1 MDNIREYFYE
11 VYKRDWINTH
21 ISNERYIGTMNEYY
35 KEKKDNIDYPDFPSF
50 KDYIE
55 ENGFD
60 FGEIYCSYDEFLDF
74 EYQQKNYWKSL
85 INDEEIYGEYL
96 EDLEIL
102 KEENVKDDDML
113 MVIVGHKEK
122 KEFETKLNEFLKEN
136 EDMLLKNHVFFRNS
150 LQVVPHIINVI
161 IPNLNEKIDEYN
173 NDFDGQ
179 FLPVTPIVN
188 KNSQNSF
195 TINFTAQNKQVT
207 YDFDEMYNKLV
218 NFKDNYDLE
227 SDMAKELGLYD
238 FVTSIEDELYTERDK
253 AIDSLKEEYYR

>member
-1 MDNIREYFYE
+1 M
-11 VYKRDWINTH
+11 
-21 ISNERYIGTMNEYY
+21 
-35 KEKKDNIDYPDFPSF
+35 
-50 KDYIE
+50 
-55 ENGFD
+55 
-60 FGEIYCSYDEFLDF
+60 
-74 EYQQKNYWKSL
+74 KN
-85 INDEEIYGEYL
+85 
-96 EDLEIL
+96 
-102 KEENVKDDDML
+102 NVKDDDML

-150 LQVVPHIINVI
+150 LQAVPHIMNVV
-161 IPNLNEKIDEYN
+161 IPNLNDKIDEYN

-207 YDFDEMYNKLV
+207 YDFDEIYNKLV

-238 FVTSIEDELYTERDK
+238 FVTSIEDELYTEWDK
-253 AIDSLKEEYYR
+253 AIDNCHFSESLDDVVEHELG

>member
-1 MDNIREYFYE
+1 MDKKLFELVENLNEDYENALNQCDKLSNI
-11 VYKRDWINTH
+11 I
-21 ISNERYIGTMNEYY
+21 
-35 KEKKDNIDYPDFPSF
+35 KDNVQ
-50 KDYIE
+50 IE
-55 ENGFD
+55 TNARK
-60 FGEIYCSYDEFLDF
+60 EFQNNCKEL
-74 EYQQKNYWKSL
+74 ERGIIMKN
-85 INDEEIYGEYL
+85 
-96 EDLEIL
+96 
-102 KEENVKDDDML
+102 NVKDDDML

-150 LQVVPHIINVI
+150 LQTVPHIINVV

-238 FVTSIEDELYTERDK
+238 FVTSIEDELYTEWDK
-253 AIDSLKEEYYR
+253 AIDNCHFSESLDDVVEHELG